1 MKLQWQV
8 YREKF
13 AALQMR
19 EKYLIFGVGLF
30 LICYLFGFYLLNPLY
45 LKWQKNAQ
53 SLIAIEK
60 NLVANTAQITLFSD
74 ALTRDYTQEL
84 RSEIATAELALK
96 QVDEKLNQFSQG
108 FVPPYKMAAVLKK
121 VLLDNRKLTLKAFK
135 LVGVEPIIIGLE
147 QEQKVAFYE
156 HGMAITLE
164 GEYFDLLKYLNA
176 VQNLE
181 EKLFIKEY
189 SYQVIQYPIAQLSL
203 VITTVSADEEFLSI

>member
-1 MKLQWQV
+1 MKQQWQV

-84 RSEIATAELALK
+84 RSEIVTAELALK

>member
-1 MKLQWQV
+1 
-8 YREKF
+8 
-13 AALQMR
+13 
-19 EKYLIFGVGLF
+19 
-30 LICYLFGFYLLNPLY
+30 LLNPLY

-60 NLVANTAQITLFSD
+60 KLVANTAQITLFSD

-147 QEQKVAFYE
+147 QQQKVAFYE

>member
-1 MKLQWQV
+1 MKQQWQV

>member
-1 MKLQWQV
+1 MKQQWQV

-60 NLVANTAQITLFSD
+60 KLVANTAQITLFSD

>member
-1 MKLQWQV
+1 MKQQWQV

-60 NLVANTAQITLFSD
+60 KLVANTAQITLFSD

-147 QEQKVAFYE
+147 QQQKVAFYE